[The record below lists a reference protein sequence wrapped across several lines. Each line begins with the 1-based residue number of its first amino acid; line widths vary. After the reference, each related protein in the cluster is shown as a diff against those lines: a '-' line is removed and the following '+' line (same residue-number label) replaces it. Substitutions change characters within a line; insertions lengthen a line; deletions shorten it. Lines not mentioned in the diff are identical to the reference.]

1 VAQGKDFS
9 TGGFNVQAIQPTA
22 VEHGRIAAR
31 NMVQGH
37 DHVHRGSVNMNVL
50 DTLGLI
56 SSSFAM
62 WMGVD
67 GGDNAE
73 VCDPN
78 RFRYVNLQF
87 KDDILVGASTL
98 GLTEHVGVVRGLIES
113 KVKLDGWKDKLKQ
126 DPTRLMEAYIAST
139 QALGHNAYVI

>member
-1 VAQGKDFS
+1 
-9 TGGFNVQAIQPTA
+9 
-22 VEHGRIAAR
+22 
-31 NMVQGH
+31 
-37 DHVHRGSVNMNVL
+37 MNVL

-67 GGDNAE
+67 GGDSVE
-73 VCDPN
+73 VCDAN

-87 KDDILVGASTL
+87 KDDIMVGASTL

-113 KVKLDGWKDKLKQ
+113 KVKLDRWKDKLKQ
-126 DPTRLMEAYIAST
+126 DPTRLVEAYIAST
-139 QALGHNAYVI
+139 QALGHNAHVT